1 VGRAVIAIVAIFGVL
16 LLIRLALFQRRRR
29 R

>member
-1 VGRAVIAIVAIFGVL
+1 MGRAVLAIMAIFMIVL
-16 LLIRLALFQRRRR
+16 LVRIALFQRRRR

>member
-1 VGRAVIAIVAIFGVL
+1 VGRAVLAIVAIFGL
-16 LLIRLALFQRRRR
+16 LLLVRLALFQRRRR